1 MLDEVQVA
9 SCMSLECM
17 HAHLRSML
25 QVAVLTGLGAAP
37 WVIKPLYGFLSD
49 TVPIFGYKRR
59 SYLIICGILGEQGA
73 GCLPFHSTTCRS
85 CSSVGFIDLGGLCR
99 DGLVGCHGHGGAL
112 ALRCG
117 GRSHPGVAQHCLQ
130 RCGS

>member
-1 MLDEVQVA
+1 MHVVQVA
-9 SCMSLECM
+9 TCMLLECL
-17 HAHLRSML
+17 HAHLGSML

-73 GCLPFHSTTCRS
+73 GCLPFHSHHLLIMQLSR
-85 CSSVGFIDLGGLCR
+85 FI
-99 DGLVGCHGHGGAL
+99 
-112 ALRCG
+112 
-117 GRSHPGVAQHCLQ
+117 
-130 RCGS
+130 